1 VKIPKLRFKP
11 KNGGIFPAWSEKTLA
26 ELTDVFKSGQGITS
40 NRIRAEGEY
49 PVYGG
54 NGLRGYA
61 EEFTHDGYY
70 ALIGRQGA
78 LCGNIN
84 TVDGKTFISEHAI
97 AVKATQDSSTEW
109 LAIKLELMNLNRLSE
124 SSAQPG
130 LAVNKLLKLKV
141 NAPCIEEQEKIAAF
155 IGAIDQKISLLSKK
169 HELLIQYKKG
179 VMRKIFNQEIRF
191 RDEGGEDFPEWR
203 PHKFNEIYD
212 FYPTN
217 SLSREMLNYEA
228 GDVFNIH
235 YGDIHTKFKTRFEL
249 KNEVVPFVNE
259 GALGVKVKPDSYCRP
274 GDLVIADA
282 SEDYKD
288 VGKAIEIIDV
298 GNKKIT
304 AGLHTYIARD
314 KNLQMALGFGG
325 CLMQSAPV
333 RRQIKFLATGTSVL
347 SISKTNLS
355 KIDLLIPSKSE
366 QKAISVYSA
375 KFDKKIEIIKSQ
387 LELTKKYKQGL
398 LQQMFI

>member
-1 VKIPKLRFKP
+1 MVKIPKLRFKP

-40 NRIRAEGEY
+40 DRIRAEGEY

-97 AVKATQDSSTEW
+97 AVKAVQDSSTEW

-155 IGAIDQKISLLSKK
+155 IGAIDQKISLLTKK
-169 HELLIQYKKG
+169 HKLLIQYKKG
-179 VMRKIFNQEIRF
+179 VMQKIFNQEIRF
-191 RDEGGEDFPEWR
+191 KDEGGEDFPIWNETSLGEVADIHRGASPRPISDKKWFSSNSKIGWVR
-203 PHKFNEIYD
+203 ISDVTKSSKFLNKTEQYLSADGVAKSRLIPKGSIIMSICATIGKPIYTNLEACIHDGFVVFEDLKVDSEYFYYYLEFIENFWYRYGQPGSQVNLNTQIVSNELISIPHKDEQLKIAKYLS
-212 FYPTN
+212 
-217 SLSREMLNYEA
+217 SLDQKIN
-228 GDVFNIH
+228 
-235 YGDIHTKFKTRFEL
+235 
-249 KNEVVPFVNE
+249 VV
-259 GALGVKVKPDSYCRP
+259 
-274 GDLVIADA
+274 
-282 SEDYKD
+282 
-288 VGKAIEIIDV
+288 
-298 GNKKIT
+298 
-304 AGLHTYIARD
+304 
-314 KNLQMALGFGG
+314 
-325 CLMQSAPV
+325 
-333 RRQIKFLATGTSVL
+333 
-347 SISKTNLS
+347 
-355 KIDLLIPSKSE
+355 
-366 QKAISVYSA
+366 
-375 KFDKKIEIIKSQ
+375 KSQ
-387 LELTKKYKQGL
+387 LDLTKQYKQGL